1 MLCFLFSRTLKVMER
16 GVWSLL
22 TDWKYPAKRI
32 TNCYNSALESV
43 LPLLSCVKIVIKLH
57 LPGKFRLKFNFTAV
71 CSLLPGFS
79 VVSLSNCIW
88 SYLLI
93 SELVLWLDISR
104 LSLNVQYVSLNR
116 PVSLPRIRRAGQTQ
130 IGYSLGR
137 RRCRLC
143 QTLLG

>member
-1 MLCFLFSRTLKVMER
+1 MLHFLFSRTLKVMEK

-22 TDWKYPAKRI
+22 KDWEYPPKRI
-32 TNCYNSALESV
+32 TNCYYSALESV
-43 LPLLSCVKIVIKLH
+43 LPLLSFVKIVSKLH
-57 LPGKFRLKFNFTAV
+57 LPGRSHLNFYFKAV
-71 CSLLPGFS
+71 RSLIPGFS